1 MKSFKAMMAEVAQPE
16 SEEEKKFKDQH
27 TYEVKPHPVAMPH
40 QHTGDI
46 QKPKAKRKAD
56 QEGDANYDLAYES
69 FQKALDKKMFSEGEM
84 ADRDALAKA
93 GEVSK
98 AGKKAV
104 TLKKAPWDKTEELSP
119 KQKKIDHNKNGKIDG
134 HDLAMIRAKKNEE
147 TELDEA
153 GPKIK
158 GDFLK
163 VQRAKDAEHN
173 AAMGR
178 TNTGRKKPERA
189 MTSTQKSLASMNK
202 EEAELDETT
211 VSATKRPVNVT
222 GPDGI
227 TRTVYKR
234 SNVNV
239 TDNNGQ
245 DKIKTNEALD
255 EAFKAGIVKF
265 KDGKQTI
272 LKKEDA
278 DLLNK
283 MMKDLSSGSRKS
295 MGKVAMTDQ
304 AGFDEILG
312 FAREAL

>member
-147 TELDEA
+147 AELDEA

-158 GDFLK
+158 PDFLK
-163 VQRAKDAEHN
+163 VQRAKDAAHN
-173 AAMGR
+173 DAMGR
-178 TNTGRKKPERA
+178 TATGRKKPERA
-189 MTSTQKSLASMNK
+189 MTSTQRSLASMNK
-202 EEAELDETT
+202 EEAE
-211 VSATKRPVNVT
+211 
-222 GPDGI
+222 
-227 TRTVYKR
+227 
-234 SNVNV
+234 
-239 TDNNGQ
+239 
-245 DKIKTNEALD
+245 LD

-283 MMKDLSSGSRKS
+283 MMKDLSPGSRKS
-295 MGKVAMTDQ
+295 MDKVAMTDQ

>member
-147 TELDEA
+147 
-153 GPKIK
+153 
-158 GDFLK
+158 
-163 VQRAKDAEHN
+163 AE
-173 AAMGR
+173 
-178 TNTGRKKPERA
+178 
-189 MTSTQKSLASMNK
+189 
-202 EEAELDETT
+202 
-211 VSATKRPVNVT
+211 
-222 GPDGI
+222 
-227 TRTVYKR
+227 
-234 SNVNV
+234 
-239 TDNNGQ
+239 
-245 DKIKTNEALD
+245 LD

-283 MMKDLSSGSRKS
+283 MMKDLSPGSRKS
-295 MGKVAMTDQ
+295 MDKVAMTDQ